1 MIGPTLALAPWPADR
16 AGAFERFHEKRA
28 AEGSW
33 HQYNAHYWRRDFP
46 AFLEFFFGEVFTE
59 PHSTKQIEDCVGWG
73 LEGGV
78 DCLLA
83 AEDAPALGDAA
94 AETAAAVRC
103 PMLVIHGDCDAI
115 TPHAVGAELARLTG
129 GTLATIE
136 GGGHCPQA
144 RDPVAVNLLIRDFVE
159 SLDDVD
165 DDMKGRHRADPG
177 PVPGRGRVR
186 RARRC
191 AGPLGA
197 VRLRRTARLSPAS
210 DMGDRALADVEV
222 PDPVPRPVRHRVT
235 FDPRGNGRSDRPRNP
250 GGVRAARVRRGRRR
264 RARRGGVGR
273 AVVVAWCDLGESLIL
288 AAEHP
293 DRVAAWSRSPRPSKS
308 ATSRRS
314 RSRTRSTIVLDT
326 DEGWAKEN
334 RHYWLR
340 DWRGYTEFFFGEML
354 QRAAFDKADRGR
366 RRLVARDRRRDHA
379 SELPR
384 LERQGD
390 RARGGDGTRRRGS
403 RARAS

>member
-1 MIGPTLALAPWPADR
+1 VAGVVMIGPTLALAPWPAER

-28 AEGSW
+28 SEGSW

-78 DCLLA
+78 DSLLA

-159 SLDDVD
+159 SLDDW
-165 DDMKGRHRADPG
+165 
-177 PVPGRGRVR
+177 
-186 RARRC
+186 
-191 AGPLGA
+191 
-197 VRLRRTARLSPAS
+197 RT
-210 DMGDRALADVEV
+210 
-222 PDPVPRPVRHRVT
+222 T
-235 FDPRGNGRSDRPRNP
+235 
-250 GGVRAARVRRGRRR
+250 
-264 RARRGGVGR
+264 
-273 AVVVAWCDLGESLIL
+273 
-288 AAEHP
+288 
-293 DRVAAWSRSPRPSKS
+293 
-308 ATSRRS
+308 
-314 RSRTRSTIVLDT
+314 
-326 DEGWAKEN
+326 
-334 RHYWLR
+334 
-340 DWRGYTEFFFGEML
+340 
-354 QRAAFDKADRGR
+354 
-366 RRLVARDRRRDHA
+366 
-379 SELPR
+379 
-384 LERQGD
+384 
-390 RARGGDGTRRRGS
+390 
-403 RARAS
+403 

>member
-1 MIGPTLALAPWPADR
+1 MTPPAEQTRARYPDEMGDLDRDGVRIHWERYGDGDRSILFLPTWSIVHSRCWKAQIPYLARRYRVIVFDPRGNGLSGRPLDAAAYAEHRVRRRRAGGARRDGDRERRRRGPVARRSAGRDPRVRASRARGRRRDDRSDAGPCALACGQG
-16 AGAFERFHEKRA
+16 GAFERFHEKRA
-28 AEGSW
+28 SKGSW

-159 SLDDVD
+159 SLDDW
-165 DDMKGRHRADPG
+165 M
-177 PVPGRGRVR
+177 
-186 RARRC
+186 
-191 AGPLGA
+191 
-197 VRLRRTARLSPAS
+197 T
-210 DMGDRALADVEV
+210 
-222 PDPVPRPVRHRVT
+222 T
-235 FDPRGNGRSDRPRNP
+235 
-250 GGVRAARVRRGRRR
+250 
-264 RARRGGVGR
+264 
-273 AVVVAWCDLGESLIL
+273 
-288 AAEHP
+288 
-293 DRVAAWSRSPRPSKS
+293 
-308 ATSRRS
+308 
-314 RSRTRSTIVLDT
+314 
-326 DEGWAKEN
+326 
-334 RHYWLR
+334 
-340 DWRGYTEFFFGEML
+340 
-354 QRAAFDKADRGR
+354 
-366 RRLVARDRRRDHA
+366 
-379 SELPR
+379 
-384 LERQGD
+384 
-390 RARGGDGTRRRGS
+390 
-403 RARAS
+403 